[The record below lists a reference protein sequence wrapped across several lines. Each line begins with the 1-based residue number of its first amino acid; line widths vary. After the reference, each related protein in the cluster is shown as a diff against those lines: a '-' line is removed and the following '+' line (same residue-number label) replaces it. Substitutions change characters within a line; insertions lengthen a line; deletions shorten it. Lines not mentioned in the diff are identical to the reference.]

1 MPGLLT
7 VRHNLVMALLLQV
20 FVTFSFIVAILST
33 LGAFAG
39 GSTPH
44 TPVVAQAYLVVGL
57 VLTIAGAIRTKKM
70 LDALDRADIGALKR
84 LNSGLWVGVAWVFS
98 ALLPGIYLSAA
109 AAGIRNLA

>member
-7 VRHNLVMALLLQV
+7 VRHNLVIALLLQV
-20 FVTFSFIVAILST
+20 FVIFSFVVAILAT
-33 LGAFAG
+33 FGAFAG

-44 TPVVAQAYLVVGL
+44 TPLVAQAYLAIGL
-57 VLTIAGAIRTKKM
+57 VLTIAGAIRTKTM
-70 LDALDRADIGALKR
+70 LDALDRGDIGTLKR

-98 ALLPGIYLSAA
+98 AILPAIYLSTA